1 MLVLWS
7 SSQPIGLLF
16 AGPRSSKEFAPDE
29 LNLLTTV
36 GNQIAVAVEKLQLY
50 EETRAAYENLR
61 RTQEQL
67 LQSEK
72 MAAVGQLI
80 SGVAHELNNPLTAI
94 LGYGQLLASGQF
106 LSAQGA
112 EYVEKIHK
120 QAQRTHRIVHNLL
133 SFARQHKPE
142 RLPVQLNQILEDT
155 LALREYDLR
164 ANNVLV
170 HREFAEDLPQISAD
184 AHQLQQVFLNIL
196 NNAVD
201 AVLET
206 KYAGRI
212 VAPDVP

>member
-1 MLVLWS
+1 ML
-7 SSQPIGLLF
+7 
-16 AGPRSSKEFAPDE
+16 A
-29 LNLLTTV
+29 TV
-36 GNQIAVAVEKLQLY
+36 GSQIAVAVEKAQLY

-94 LGYGQLLASGQF
+94 LGYGQLLASSDAVG
-106 LSAQGA
+106 AQGA
-112 EYVEKIHK
+112 DYVEKLHK
-120 QAQRTHRIVHNLL
+120 QAQRTHRIVQNLL

-142 RLPVQLNQILEDT
+142 RLPVELNQILEDT

-164 ANNVLV
+164 ANNIKV
-170 HREFAEDLPQISAD
+170 HRDLAEDLPQILAD

-201 AVLET
+201 AVMGMQT
-206 KYAGRI
+206 AGELWVRT
-212 VAPDVP
+212 ATGRGCQAAFSSKSRTMDPE